1 MCFNIFKSTLTK
13 CIKKASVFL
22 LIIIFFLTI
31 PHALQQ
37 QKIHLLECPTCS
49 SSFRCHLSEAVPP
62 PPIQRKEKKEKK
74 EACRAINVKALKP
87 FVNLVD

>member
-1 MCFNIFKSTLTK
+1 MYQKSF
-13 CIKKASVFL
+13 SFSSHHHFL
-22 LIIIFFLTI
+22 SHHH
-31 PHALQQ
+31 HALQQ

>member
-1 MCFNIFKSTLTK
+1 MYQKSF
-13 CIKKASVFL
+13 SFSSHHHFL
-22 LIIIFFLTI
+22 SH
-31 PHALQQ
+31 HALQQ

-49 SSFRCHLSEAVPP
+49 SSFRCHLSEAALP